1 MTFLAKN
8 AERGELSCAQQE
20 ALVRLLD
27 DDDPT
32 ISEAVE
38 GRILDCGETAL
49 AWLTPHLLERNP
61 AIRRKVIHLVELI
74 GRRGADNRFLAACL
88 RRGEEFDLEAA
99 IWALARTR
107 YPGINVG
114 AYEALL
120 DSYARDLAD
129 RLPTR
134 GRAAPLLAVI
144 NRYLFE
150 YLGYSGNQEDYYEPE
165 NSYLNRVIDRRL
177 GNPVSLCMIY
187 LFLARRLRIPVSGI
201 GLPGHFVCRYQS
213 PKEEV
218 YIDAFNAGRILSKAD
233 CIRYLVQVSYGYQ
246 EGCFAPAS
254 PRRILLRVCSNLH
267 QVYHHRRD
275 REETQRLQRYVVALA
290 R

>member
-1 MTFLAKN
+1 MIFPAKN
-8 AERGELSCAQQE
+8 ADPGGLSCAQQE

-27 DDDPT
+27 DDDPKV
-32 ISEAVE
+32 SEAVE
-38 GRILDCGETAL
+38 GRILDCGKGAL
-49 AWLTPHLLERNP
+49 SWLKPHRLERDP
-61 AIRRKVIHLVELI
+61 AIRKRVANLMEVI
-74 GRRGADNRFLAACL
+74 GRREADNEFLAACL
-88 RRGEEFDLEAA
+88 SQGEEFDLEPAV
-99 IWALARTR
+99 WALARTR

-120 DSYARDLAD
+120 DGYARDLAV
-129 RLPTR
+129 RLPSG
-134 GRAAPLLAVI
+134 GRAESVLAVL

-150 YLGYSGNQEDYYEPE
+150 QLGYSGNEEDYYEPE
-165 NSYLNRVIDRRL
+165 NSYLNRVVDRRL

-187 LFLARRLRIPVSGI
+187 LFVGRRLRIPLSGI
-201 GLPGHFVCRYQS
+201 GMPGHFVCRYQS

-218 YIDAFNAGRILSKAD
+218 YIDAFHGGRILSKAD
-233 CIRYLVQVSYGYQ
+233 CISYLAQESYGYHQ
-246 EGCFAPAS
+246 GCFAPAS

-275 REETQRLQRYVVALA
+275 RKETERLQRYVVALA

>member
-8 AERGELSCAQQE
+8 AELGGLSCAQQE

-27 DDDPT
+27 DDDPA
-32 ISEAVE
+32 ISEAVQ
-38 GRILDCGETAL
+38 GRILDCGEGAL
-49 AWLTPHLLERNP
+49 AWLKPHLLERNP
-61 AIRRKVIHLVELI
+61 AIRRKVTHLVELI
-74 GRRGADNRFLAACL
+74 GRRGADDQFLAACL
-88 RRGEEFDLEAA
+88 RRGEEFDLETA

-114 AYEALL
+114 AYQALL
-120 DSYARDLAD
+120 DGYARDLETH
-129 RLPTR
+129 LPTG
-134 GRAAPLLAVI
+134 GRAATLLAVI

-150 YLGYSGNQEDYYEPE
+150 QLGYSGNEEDYYEPD
-165 NSYLNRVIDRRL
+165 NSYLNRVMDRRL
-177 GNPVSLCMIY
+177 GNPVSLCILY
-187 LFLARRLRIPVSGI
+187 LFVGRRLRIPLSGI

-218 YIDAFNAGRILSKAD
+218 YIDAFNSGRILSKAD

-254 PRRILLRVCSNLH
+254 PRRMLLRVCSNLH
-267 QVYHHRRD
+267 QIYHHQRNRQ
-275 REETQRLQRYVVALA
+275 ETQRLQRYVVALA